1 MNDYYIL
8 SSGQLNFL
16 QNNEIVENENTIRWN
31 NNQTKFVCK
40 TKFGIIDA
48 QFMIPQ
54 KKFTHSEILI
64 ELQKPEWTNDNL
76 L

>member
-8 SSGQLNFL
+8 SSGELNFL

-31 NNQTKFVCK
+31 NNKTKFVCK
-40 TKFGIIDA
+40 TKIGIIEA
-48 QFMIPQ
+48 PFMISH

-64 ELQKPEWTNDNL
+64 ELKKAEWQNEL
-76 L
+76 

>member
-8 SSGQLNFL
+8 SSGQINLL
-16 QNNEIVENENTIRWN
+16 EHNEVVEGALTVRWN

-40 TKFGIIDA
+40 TKIGIVDA
-48 QFMIPQ
+48 PFMIPQ

-64 ELQKPEWTNDNL
+64 ELKKAEWQNEL
-76 L
+76 